1 MLLKI
6 ENSASE
12 PVTHVP
18 QPLNQFQTVCIIRTS
33 RHFLSHRRDANPLT
47 CSGTWQ
53 RPIKL
58 ESMYEQSAEE
68 KVEA

>member
-6 ENSASE
+6 ENSTSE
-12 PVTHVP
+12 PVAHVP
-18 QPLNQFQTVCIIRTS
+18 QPLNQFQMVCIIRIS
-33 RHFLSHRRDANPLT
+33 RHFLSHRRGANPLT

-58 ESMYEQSAEE
+58 ESVCEQSAEQ
-68 KVEA
+68 KAEA